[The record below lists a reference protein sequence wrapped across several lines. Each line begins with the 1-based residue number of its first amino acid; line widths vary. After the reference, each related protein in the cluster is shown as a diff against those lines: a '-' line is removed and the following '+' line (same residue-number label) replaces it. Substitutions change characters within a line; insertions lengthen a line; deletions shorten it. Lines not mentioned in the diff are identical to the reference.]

1 MQDNMFK
8 VIALFAFS
16 VQGAASTRSTN
27 TLWSKTLAARSIA
40 AAGRPDPKCHSGV
53 ISLPGEL
60 DPQVCCAG
68 YCGECTDY
76 PTCASVNGQDSANAC
91 CSSKV
96 LAASCDKGA
105 PANVCLKSCTEAVPP
120 CIMEK
125 GEKFEFPDPDKRNAL
140 EDCNEAVPNWM
151 VEAKNAVEAVEPVGD
166 SKVSG
171 KDQWKLMRTRNFEK
185 SSVMRGKMEK
195 LVGHLPDGF
204 DFGTLDGDNNGGLSY
219 DEVQKWFS
227 ASMPGGYDST
237 VAKSIYEGFDSNK
250 DGQVDKTEMTA
261 GMAGMGGPKPAAAF
275 MQAMICVLHK

>member
-1 MQDNMFK
+1 MQA
-8 VIALFAFS
+8 VLCVAIALCGFS
-16 VQGAASTRSTN
+16 VQGVSAARLSRS
-27 TLWSKTLAARSIA
+27 LAVRSIA

-53 ISLPGEL
+53 ISLPFKGTE

-68 YCGECTDY
+68 YCGECNDY
-76 PTCASVNGQDSANAC
+76 PTCGSVNGQDSAKAC

-96 LAASCDKGA
+96 LATSCDKGA
-105 PANVCLKSCTEAVPP
+105 PANICLKKCSEAVPP

-125 GEKFEFPDPDKRNAL
+125 GEKFEFPDPDKRNAA

-151 VEAKNAVEAVEPVGD
+151 IEAKNAVEAVEPVGD

-195 LVGHLPDGF
+195 LVGHLPDNF
-204 DFGTLDGDNNGGLSY
+204 DFGVLDSDNNKGLSY

-227 ASMPGGYDST
+227 SALPG
-237 VAKSIYEGFDSNK
+237 
-250 DGQVDKTEMTA
+250 
-261 GMAGMGGPKPAAAF
+261 
-275 MQAMICVLHK
+275 